1 MPRNNRRILALG
13 LMAFTIAPGAFVH
26 AGHQGHAP
34 QGFPLSNTVRERGVG
49 VTGAFEG
56 WYFDKDGSVNI
67 LVGYFNRNTKQ
78 DLDIPVGPNNRIEP
92 GGPDRGQPTHF
103 LPSRQYG
110 VFAIRL
116 PKDFGDKKL
125 TWTLVANGQTNTITL
140 HTKPDWVVEPFEDS
154 GSKNTPPVL
163 RFEPGGPAETGPPRR
178 VSASYS
184 ATVATPLA
192 LALWATDVGP
202 KVNVN
207 PNPPGGGRRGTAS
220 GFTPPPPLA
229 VSWSLYRGP
238 GSVTF
243 SEAKPSIDK
252 TDVRRWRWRL
262 PVLLDQ
268 CARGGDRPRRLHLS
282 NASRRWQGVV
292 LEGATRPRPAVN
304 RSPSNAPPRRRRRK

>member
-26 AGHQGHAP
+26 AGQQGHAP
-34 QGFPLSNTVRERGVG
+34 QAFPLSNTVRERGVG

-252 TDVRRWRWRL
+252 TDGRATTEATFSA
-262 PVLLDQ
+262 PGDYVLRVQANDQ
-268 CARGGDRPRRLHLS
+268 SGDGGGGFQCCWTNAHVAVTVHGDSTSRTPRGG
-282 NASRRWQGVV
+282 GK
-292 LEGATRPRPAVN
+292 E
-304 RSPSNAPPRRRRRK
+304 

>member
-26 AGHQGHAP
+26 AGQQGHAP
-34 QGFPLSNTVRERGVG
+34 QAFPLSNTVRERGVG

-116 PKDFGDKKL
+116 PKDFGAKKL

-140 HTKPDWVVEPFEDS
+140 HTKPEWVVEPFDDPAS
-154 GSKNTPPVL
+154 RNTPPAIT
-163 RFEPGGPAETGPPRR
+163 FQPNGPAFTGPPSGLAAALTAA
-178 VSASYS
+178 VSEK
-184 ATVATPLA
+184 LA
-192 LALWATDVGP
+192 LTAWVTDEP
-202 KVNVN
+202 
-207 PNPPGGGRRGTAS
+207 
-220 GFTPPPPLA
+220 
-229 VSWSLYRGP
+229 
-238 GSVTF
+238 
-243 SEAKPSIDK
+243 AK
-252 TDVRRWRWRL
+252 L
-262 PVLLDQ
+262 
-268 CARGGDRPRRLHLS
+268 
-282 NASRRWQGVV
+282 
-292 LEGATRPRPAVN
+292 
-304 RSPSNAPPRRRRRK
+304 